1 MKTVYCH
8 LNNYFLLIFFYVTFC
23 SPGFL
28 KDDFM
33 KFLTA
38 KAVRVGDM
46 EFIKQKSKFLKA
58 HTSSGYRRAI
68 DELLGNPDFSAQLNN
83 VKAAD
88 EVSKVK

>member
-1 MKTVYCH
+1 
-8 LNNYFLLIFFYVTFC
+8 
-23 SPGFL
+23 
-28 KDDFM
+28 M
-33 KFLTA
+33 KFLIE

-68 DELLGNPDFSAQLNN
+68 DELLGNPDFSAQLNH

-88 EVSKVK
+88 EVSYKYIYR